1 MEHACAQCHSVVK
14 DDDAF
19 CSNCGAPQVRFAG
32 REPSSDAVIVQDRSV
47 PPTQVLADETYPTL
61 QPFIQHDS
69 SAVLRSALNA
79 GVIAAILSSIPIGA
93 AFIFALPF
101 AGFLSILFYRRRSLV
116 QEASPRMGFRLGS
129 LTGFFGFLIFVVLT
143 AVETVAFHAQNE
155 LRDAMMQAIRQAQ
168 ARSADPQARQMLDY
182 FMTPQGLAI
191 MMIFGFIFMC
201 ILFVVLSGLGGALSA
216 ALLRRKSPP
225 S

>member
-1 MEHACAQCHSVVK
+1 
-14 DDDAF
+14 
-19 CSNCGAPQVRFAG
+19 
-32 REPSSDAVIVQDRSV
+32 
-47 PPTQVLADETYPTL
+47 
-61 QPFIQHDS
+61 
-69 SAVLRSALNA
+69 
-79 GVIAAILSSIPIGA
+79 
-93 AFIFALPF
+93 
-101 AGFLSILFYRRRSLV
+101 
-116 QEASPRMGFRLGS
+116 MGFRLGS